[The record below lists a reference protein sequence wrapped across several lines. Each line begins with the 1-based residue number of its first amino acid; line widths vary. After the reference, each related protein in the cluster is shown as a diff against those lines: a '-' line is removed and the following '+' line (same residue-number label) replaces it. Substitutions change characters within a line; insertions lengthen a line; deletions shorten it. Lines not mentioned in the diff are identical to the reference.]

1 MAIEHTGY
9 TYIHTK
15 VYMCVFR
22 IGVTDPKLC
31 FDSEKVLSLA
41 KTIRDRYENVSKL
54 DSQPAAR
61 WENKLCIVPKKQ
73 HKNERELLILDL
85 DESAKMFGKRRTTK
99 MERIA

>member
-1 MAIEHTGY
+1 MC
-9 TYIHTK
+9 
-15 VYMCVFR
+15 VCVFR

-61 WENKLCIVPKKQ
+61 WENKLCIVPKKKQ
-73 HKNERELLILDL
+73 HKKERELLILDL